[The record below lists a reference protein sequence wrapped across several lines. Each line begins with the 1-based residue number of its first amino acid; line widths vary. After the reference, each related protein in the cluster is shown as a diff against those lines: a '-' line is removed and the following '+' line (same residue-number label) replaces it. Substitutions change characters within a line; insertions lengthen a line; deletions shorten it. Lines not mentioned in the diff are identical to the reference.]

1 MAAEVPVE
9 DLRYKMIMALNAA
22 DIGNPICEQAAEICA
37 EIAEQYCAEL
47 HTATTHRA
55 ADRGRPAGSERPG
68 ARARMNR
75 TRTASPQERR

>member
-1 MAAEVPVE
+1 VE

-47 HTATTHRA
+47 HVATTAQVIA
-55 ADRGRPAGSERPG
+55 AGQGAGNGPLA
-68 ARARMNR
+68 ARA
-75 TRTASPQERR
+75 